1 MVESLGSTWPQTIIL
16 LLESSADV
24 LHRCFINF
32 NTILLVAAKVI
43 IAPAITPKA
52 INQSIP
58 IIFVN
63 WLLIF
68 GGKLGRSGWAWT
80 YVEKM
85 SHNKQF
91 NNNTKETVSIINL
104 IIS

>member
-1 MVESLGSTWPQTIIL
+1 LYLTGY
-16 LLESSADV
+16 
-24 LHRCFINF
+24 FIKF

-58 IIFVN
+58 IILVN

-68 GGKLGRSGWAWT
+68 GGKLGPSGWAWT
-80 YVEKM
+80 YVIEEM

-91 NNNTKETVSIINL
+91 NNNTNETVSIIHL